1 MKDMTE
7 SSVYFRLRQSLLDHG
22 HEAVVDFVGYD
33 FPSDES
39 VLDTRNRIAN
49 AFMRFSVNTIDYY
62 CRKYGVS

>member
-1 MKDMTE
+1 MNDMVE
-7 SSVYFRLRQSLLDHG
+7 SSVYFRLRHSLLDHG
-22 HEAVVDFVGYD
+22 HEAVVDFIGYD

-49 AFMRFSVNTIDYY
+49 AFMRSSVNTIGYF